1 MRHNVLLFIWALII
15 GLTILG
21 YYNVYGD
28 EDSYGGYQ
36 GLDMDYCNDIN
47 VSGVRDWL
55 LSSDPSAK
63 LHAARKII
71 KAPTCYGISLTQL
84 AEDIVAKYADRAAVP
99 FLIKMVKER
108 FDHRYVGG
116 LDINVRALA
125 ALSIG
130 KIVNQHIGDRYYG
143 EGLCPDDIMH
153 ALIDTLGSSYDIRIR
168 TASAQALGDVRD
180 TSAIPA
186 LQAIVSNQNENPAL
200 QYVAMQSLATLQSV
214 AIAQENTQQ
223 TQTMQAN
230 SAPVI
235 GDPPADISQAAQNY
249 LLLNFAPAYI
259 KLMPQQ

>member
-84 AEDIVAKYADRAAVP
+84 AEDIVAKYADRASVP
-99 FLIKMVKER
+99 FLIKIVKV
-108 FDHRYVGG
+108 D
-116 LDINVRALA
+116 
-125 ALSIG
+125 S
-130 KIVNQHIGDRYYG
+130 
-143 EGLCPDDIMH
+143 
-153 ALIDTLGSSYDIRIR
+153 
-168 TASAQALGDVRD
+168 
-180 TSAIPA
+180 TS
-186 LQAIVSNQNENPAL
+186 
-200 QYVAMQSLATLQSV
+200 
-214 AIAQENTQQ
+214 
-223 TQTMQAN
+223 
-230 SAPVI
+230 
-235 GDPPADISQAAQNY
+235 
-249 LLLNFAPAYI
+249 
-259 KLMPQQ
+259 